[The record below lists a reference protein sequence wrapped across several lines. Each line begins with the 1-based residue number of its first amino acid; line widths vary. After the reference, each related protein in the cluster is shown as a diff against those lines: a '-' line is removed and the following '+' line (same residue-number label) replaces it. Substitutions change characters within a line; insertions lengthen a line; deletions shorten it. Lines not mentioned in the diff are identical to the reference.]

1 MASQSLSW
9 PITCDRSIGHNI
21 WMWPFV
27 GSVLLGSTA
36 SWSFMENDVITM
48 GADPGRVI
56 VADGVLMR
64 FMWNE
69 AADGDP
75 GGRDVE
81 AVEVIDPEVATLLIL
96 VYGSVLKTLLSRG
109 VWLWTNHQNNEFLR
123 RLTYNVQYTGTTVS
137 RLCYLCTLYVL

>member
-64 FMWNE
+64 FM
-69 AADGDP
+69 
-75 GGRDVE
+75 
-81 AVEVIDPEVATLLIL
+81 
-96 VYGSVLKTLLSRG
+96 
-109 VWLWTNHQNNEFLR
+109 
-123 RLTYNVQYTGTTVS
+123 
-137 RLCYLCTLYVL
+137 